1 VRIALLAVLL
11 VALALVVWPRLV
23 GGPPSTLHGRV
34 VRAVDGDTLVVA
46 VEGGGT
52 ERVRLIG
59 VDTPEDVDPRKPVQ
73 CYSRRAAA
81 FTAHL
86 VTGRQVTLRTSRV
99 RRDRYG
105 RLLAYVELGEAEPDL
120 ETELLTGGYARPMSI
135 PPNLDRA
142 RRYEALARRAAAE
155 GKGLWSAC
163 Q

>member
-1 VRIALLAVLL
+1 MRIALLAALL

-105 RLLAYVELGEAEPDL
+105 RLLAYVELGDGDL
-120 ETELLTGGYARPMSI
+120 ETALLDGGYARPMSI

-163 Q
+163 G

>member
-1 VRIALLAVLL
+1 VRIALLAALL
-11 VALALVVWPRLV
+11 VVLVLVVSPRLL
-23 GGPPSTLHGRV
+23 GGPSSTLHGRV

-46 VEGGGT
+46 VDGGAT

-86 VTGRQVTLRTSRV
+86 VTGRRLTLRTSRV

-105 RLLAYVELGEAEPDL
+105 RLLAYVELGEADL
-120 ETELLTGGYARPMSI
+120 ETALLNGGYARPMSI

-142 RRYEALARRAAAE
+142 RQYEALARRAAAE

-163 Q
+163 G